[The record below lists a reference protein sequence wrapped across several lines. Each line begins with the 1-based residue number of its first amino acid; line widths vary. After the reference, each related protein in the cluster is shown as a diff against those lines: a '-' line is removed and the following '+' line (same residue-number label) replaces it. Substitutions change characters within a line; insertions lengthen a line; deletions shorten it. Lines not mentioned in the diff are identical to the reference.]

1 MKVIQVN
8 PLEDISQTLFQIY
21 TKNIHYLEKSHR
33 QLFDKIK
40 RFESLQIEN
49 YYIDFVENHFELC
62 QSDGTPLYN
71 CDPFYDGQYRAK
83 NLSNEKVF
91 TLIQETSTSKK
102 VHYEDSLNGYADINE
117 FINIYPYSQL
127 HTNINK
133 FIFIGTLLGVHI
145 NDIDKVI
152 QAKSYLILEN
162 NIEIFRLSLFMSDY
176 EVLGKHSKLFF
187 CIDYD
192 ESELKKSVKSFLD
205 FEYQYNT
212 KIPFEVAST
221 QEIDL
226 LEQLSIEIAQN
237 SQMTYPYSEY
247 IVSMQRGYEYFKKA
261 KNGILNI
268 NQLSHLLENKT
279 VLFLGAGVSVSSYL
293 EWIYLHQD
301 RFIIVCASAILK
313 RLELLGVVPDI
324 ILVIDGQKDVVLEQ
338 FEVSKEMY
346 QKSIILASMKID
358 GDLFEK
364 IESDTTFYLQDSFEL
379 FEDCGIL
386 TGVTVGDIGISLLLQ
401 FGVKNLYLLG
411 FDACISSINHKT
423 HDSLHKSSRKI
434 NINYQ
439 GNSYD
444 NHIVKVKGNF
454 RDEVYTFIFYTGMI
468 DNISNICSLNST
480 RDIYN
485 LSDGAYFSSAVPKKV
500 EDIELETLEIV
511 NKKILQ
517 NDFLEVL
524 YRNCKKELNQ
534 KDINYLK
541 KEKKVLQKLQQMKKE
556 NIGFEMEKLKSNYQ
570 NSSIVQILEKYLK
583 LTSPYSYYCNNVTI
597 QRGQLEKII
606 AKLEAIIKS
615 VI

>member
-8 PLEDISQTLFQIY
+8 PLADISQTLFQIY

-62 QSDGTPLYN
+62 QSDGTSLYN
-71 CDPFYDGQYRAK
+71 CDPFYDGQYRVK

-91 TLIQETSTSKK
+91 TLIQETSPSKK

-117 FINIYPYSQL
+117 FIDIYPYSQL
-127 HTNINK
+127 NRNINK

-152 QAKSYLILEN
+152 QAKSYFILEQ

-176 EVLGKHSKLFF
+176 EALGKHSKLFF

-192 ESELKKSVKSFLD
+192 ESELKRSVKSFLD

-221 QEIDL
+221 QQINL

-324 ILVIDGQKDVVLEQ
+324 ILVIDGQKDVVLRQ
-338 FEVSKEMY
+338 FEVAPQMY
-346 QKSIILASMKID
+346 QNSIILAAMKID
-358 GDLFEK
+358 KEVFDL
-364 IESDTTFYLQDSFEL
+364 IESNKTFYLQDSFEL

-386 TGVTVGDIGISLLLQ
+386 TGVTVGDIGISLLLHC
-401 FGVKNLYLLG
+401 GVKNLYLLG
-411 FDACISSINHKT
+411 FDACISPINHKT
-423 HDSLHKSSRKI
+423 HDSLHKSSRKV
-434 NINYQ
+434 NLNYQ

-454 RDEVYTFIFYTGMI
+454 RDEVSTFIFYTGMI
-468 DNISNICSLNST
+468 DNISNICAINNKCN
-480 RDIYN
+480 IYN
-485 LSDGAYFSSAVPKKV
+485 LSDGAYFSYTIPKKV
-500 EDIELETLEIV
+500 EDIELQNLEILD
-511 NKKILQ
+511 KKLLQ
-517 NDFLEVL
+517 NHFLEML
-524 YRNCKKELNQ
+524 YKNCKKELNQ
-534 KDINYLK
+534 KDIHYLK
-541 KEKKVLQKLQQMKKE
+541 KEKKVLQKLKQIKKE
-556 NIGFEMEKLKSNYQ
+556 NIDIEVSKIKGNYQ
-570 NSSIVQILEKYLK
+570 NSSIVQILERYLK
-583 LTSPYSYYCNNVTI
+583 LTSPYSYYCNNQII
-597 QRGQLEKII
+597 QRKQLEKITL
-606 AKLEAIIKS
+606 KLEDIIDN
-615 VI
+615 VL